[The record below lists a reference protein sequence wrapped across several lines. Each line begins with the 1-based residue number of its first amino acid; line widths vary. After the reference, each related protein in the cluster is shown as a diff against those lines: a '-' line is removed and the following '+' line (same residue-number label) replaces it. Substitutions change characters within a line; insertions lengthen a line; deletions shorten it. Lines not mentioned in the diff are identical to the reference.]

1 MEKLQRLF
9 LRIIAIIGVAFF
21 LFLTAYSCLYTKRQ
35 YLEGESIYSEKD
47 NVGIKV
53 LVLLLILLFAFIVS
67 KLAEHVSDKVL
78 RVIAILVSCAMAVF
92 CVTIAVNGNL
102 YPYGD
107 QECVYTAAVELYTGE
122 YYKLLDD
129 WYYEAYPFQLGLAQI
144 YAFWFRITG
153 GYSVFRLQCF
163 QAILTGISVFAGY
176 QITGE
181 LFHKK
186 EIRLFYLISIACF
199 FPVYLYTNYI
209 YGETWSLT
217 CSMLAI
223 YCFLLANKE
232 WKEKYA
238 YLVFWALTGLFLT
251 AIMIARV
258 ALCIVGIA
266 IIITQFLICL
276 RKKKILPLFLSVFCL
291 LMAFG
296 GYKEI
301 KIASEREIGRNLGE
315 GAPASVWIAMGLQ
328 DDDWYDLGPG
338 SNNSYN
344 LRVFMECNFETDTAN
359 KVAMQNI
366 KETLENWRD
375 NPQLVI
381 PFFKE
386 KLLYQWIEPSY
397 GSFYMTRCME
407 DEHADWIENL
417 YFGEAH
423 DVIYNLLNQ
432 YQSVIYTAMLIYF
445 VSLLLQ
451 KREIPEYLP
460 GLIVLGGL
468 MYTMVWESK
477 NRYVYPYIVLAMPC
491 IAMGVAQMEVCA
503 KEIAV
508 RVWRKLKKSA

>member
-1 MEKLQRLF
+1 MEKLQRIF
-9 LRIIAIIGVAFF
+9 LRIIAVIGVAFF
-21 LFLTAYSCLYTKRQ
+21 LFLTTYSSLYTKRQ
-35 YLEGESIYSEKD
+35 YLDGESIYSEKD
-47 NVGIKV
+47 HPGTKI
-53 LVLLLILLFAFIVS
+53 LVLLLTLLLAYIVS
-67 KLAEHVSDKVL
+67 RLSKHVSEKVL
-78 RVIAILVSCAMAVF
+78 CFIAILVSCAMAVF
-92 CVTIAVNGNL
+92 SVTIAASGNL

-107 QECVYTAAVELYTGE
+107 QECVYTAAVELYMGE
-122 YYKLLDD
+122 YYKLLED

-163 QAILTGISVFAGY
+163 QAILTGLSVFVGY
-176 QITGE
+176 RITDE

-186 EIRLFYLISIACF
+186 EIKIFYLIFIACF
-199 FPVYLYTNYI
+199 FPIYLYTNYI
-209 YGETWSLT
+209 YGETWSIT
-217 CSMLAI
+217 CSMLVI

-232 WKEKYA
+232 WKKKYMH
-238 YLVFWALTGLFLT
+238 LVFWVLTGLFLT
-251 AIMIARV
+251 ALMIARV

-266 IIITQFLICL
+266 VIIAQFLICL
-276 RKKKILPLFLSVFCL
+276 RKKKILPLLLAVLCL
-291 LMAFG
+291 LAAFS
-296 GYKEI
+296 GYKGI

-359 KVAMQNI
+359 KVATQNI
-366 KETLENWRD
+366 RETLQNWGE
-375 NPQLVI
+375 NPQLIV

-407 DEHADWIENL
+407 EEHAAWIENL
-417 YFGEAH
+417 YFGKAH
-423 DVIYNLLNQ
+423 DVIYSLMNQ
-432 YQSVIYTAMLIYF
+432 YQTVIYATLLVYF
-445 VSLLLQ
+445 VNLLLR
-451 KREIPEYLP
+451 KREVPEYLL
-460 GLIVLGGL
+460 GLIVIGGL

-477 NRYVYPYIVLAMPC
+477 NRYVYPYIVIVMPC
-491 IAMGVAQMEVCA
+491 VAMGIIQMEVCV

-508 RVWRKLKKSA
+508 RLWKRLKKSA